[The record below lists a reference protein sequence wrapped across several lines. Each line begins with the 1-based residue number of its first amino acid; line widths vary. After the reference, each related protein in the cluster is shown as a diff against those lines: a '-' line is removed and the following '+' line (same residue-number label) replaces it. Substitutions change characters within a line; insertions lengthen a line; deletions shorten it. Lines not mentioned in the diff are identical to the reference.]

1 MNLNA
6 TILAQMIVF
15 AIVIWVAMKF
25 LWPEITGSIQER
37 NRRIAEGLAAAEQGR
52 KDLADAETRTEELI
66 KTARE
71 RALAMENQAQ
81 VRANQIVE
89 AAKQTAQDEAAEWFR
104 DLPGLALLESARS
117 QVTLDTQKARE
128 ELRGQVASLAVSGAA
143 QIIEREIDPRTHA
156 QLLDKLAMGL

>member
-89 AAKQTAQDEAAEWFR
+89 AAKQTAQDEAAR
-104 DLPGLALLESARS
+104 LLQSARS